1 MMLRRSSEEPVP
13 AQHPPAPHRRRVW
26 PVLLL
31 MFGPVVVILAA
42 VGVNMGRS
50 WTSGDAVRAAAVTA
64 PQMVDTGPAVSA
76 GPAPQTSNQV
86 AAAGAGQTPM
96 PATPRPTVTS
106 PTAEVVRMAT
116 DFSPARPTW
125 EAALAAGSAE
135 DGQRIVEVGIPG
147 LVACSSCH
155 GKAGIA
161 PAGSPFPD
169 LAGKQTEYIAKQL
182 MDFRSGT
189 RSHAVMTPIAR
200 SMKDSDVGAVAKY
213 LGGLPVTEAPVRA
226 TGPARGES
234 LDRVGDM
241 ALGLPAC
248 ANCHGMG
255 GTGIGPLLPSLA
267 GEPAQYLI
275 EQLHAFRTGNRSND
289 DGGVMRG
296 FAKRLSE
303 ADIQALAQFYAASK
317 Q

>member
-1 MMLRRSSEEPVP
+1 MMLRRSEEP
-13 AQHPPAPHRRRVW
+13 ATTQDPPRPHRSGV
-26 PVLLL
+26 PLLVLIIL
-31 MFGPVVVILAA
+31 FAPAVVVLVA
-42 VGVNMGRS
+42 VGIDMGRAWS
-50 WTSGDAVRAAAVTA
+50 LGPAARAVAVTA

-76 GPAPQTSNQV
+76 GPAPQTSSRV
-86 AAAGAGQTPM
+86 ASAGAQQTPSTAA
-96 PATPRPTVTS
+96 PASTVTS

-116 DFSPARPTW
+116 DFSPARPAW

-213 LGGLPVTEAPVRA
+213 FGGLPVATAPVRA

-267 GEPAQYLI
+267 GEPQEYLVAQL
-275 EQLHAFRTGNRSND
+275 QAFRAGSRSND

-303 ADIQALAQFYAASK
+303 ADIQALAQFYSASK

>member
-1 MMLRRSSEEPVP
+1 MKR
-13 AQHPPAPHRRRVW
+13 
-26 PVLLL
+26 
-31 MFGPVVVILAA
+31 I
-42 VGVNMGRS
+42 
-50 WTSGDAVRAAAVTA
+50 
-64 PQMVDTGPAVSA
+64 VSA
-76 GPAPQTSNQV
+76 CLLAV
-86 AAAGAGQTPM
+86 
-96 PATPRPTVTS
+96 
-106 PTAEVVRMAT
+106 
-116 DFSPARPTW
+116 
-125 EAALAAGSAE
+125 AAGSAE

-182 MDFRSGT
+182 MDFRGGT

-213 LGGLPVTEAPVRA
+213 LGGLPVAAAPVRA
-226 TGPARGES
+226 SGPARGES

-267 GEPAQYLI
+267 GEPQEYLVA
-275 EQLHAFRTGNRSND
+275 QLHAFRAGSRSND

-303 ADIQALAQFYAASK
+303 ADIQALAQFYAGSK
-317 Q
+317 P